1 MSRDER
7 DQLKALVD
15 EALDLA
21 GAAEEIVTGRDQ
33 AKRIVRD
40 DIERLSARAVQV
52 AREGRT
58 AWRVV
63 PLSQDDADIPSHL
76 AAVRDLPP
84 ISAPER
90 TSLDWLHGSFR
101 DTAESATPMIKARF
115 FVGRKKLES
124 ARTAAAAVPDLI
136 EQARQ
141 SGVRDVLAKLAP
153 PPPAD
158 PEPSMGDILD
168 RSLNFAAVL
177 GGQPSSTE
185 LLHRV
190 EFERLYDAIGILD
203 YAVAAEKRHVEAAK
217 AAGDRVRAGDVR
229 RLVEAMPLDALRPM
243 TREQINLKPFRAA
256 GVANVQMLLDHASG
270 LERIPGVGRATA
282 RRAVGAGTQL
292 LQITRE
298 DTPVRI
304 DVQQR
309 SGDTTAL
316 LKALRAWDGSRRTR
330 GAALD
335 LARAD
340 ELRALGRTLSPSA
353 THAIVI
359 PVDSTPVD
367 VLRTSISAVERRADL
382 VQGTTAAGVDD
393 GDVWEDFL
401 GRPSDYFGL
410 LAELGFATEDTKK
423 AHGDLPEEIIEAVRA
438 QELLTDNIKASL
450 RGYQSFAARFA
461 IVQEKVIIGD
471 EMGLGKTVEALAV
484 LAHLRSKG
492 EHHFLVIC
500 PAAVVSNWVRETHH
514 HTTLR
519 AHRLHGP
526 ADQRRIALRNWRRT
540 GGVAVTTFDLFAG
553 AFESLRTE
561 VDRLVSCVVVDEAH
575 YVKNPRTKRA
585 NYTSAAIAAA
595 PRAVLMSGTPLE
607 NRVEEFRNI
616 VSYIRPDLARAASE
630 YSAVQF
636 RRQVAPVYLRRNQED
651 VLTELPELVEV
662 DEWLG
667 MSAADEARYRAAVI
681 DGNFAAMRRAAML
694 SQDSEKLARLREVVN
709 EAEANERR
717 VIVYS
722 YFLDVLDLI
731 SVALPGNV
739 FGPLTGKVPAP
750 KRQQMVDEFST
761 AQHGAALVSQIVAG
775 GVGLNIQAASVI
787 VICEPQLKPTT
798 ESQAIARAHRMG
810 QVHSVQVHRLL
821 SEGSVDERV
830 REILARKRAMFDEFA
845 RISDTADAAPE
856 AVDISDAEIAR
867 EVVTAE
873 RLRVLG
879 AGRDSAPE
887 AIAPSAE

>member
-1 MSRDER
+1 MASSSGCTTRSESSITR
-7 DQLKALVD
+7 SQL
-15 EALDLA
+15 
-21 GAAEEIVTGRDQ
+21 R
-33 AKRIVRD
+33 
-40 DIERLSARAVQV
+40 
-52 AREGRT
+52 
-58 AWRVV
+58 
-63 PLSQDDADIPSHL
+63 
-76 AAVRDLPP
+76 
-84 ISAPER
+84 
-90 TSLDWLHGSFR
+90 
-101 DTAESATPMIKARF
+101 SATSRRP
-115 FVGRKKLES
+115 
-124 ARTAAAAVPDLI
+124 
-136 EQARQ
+136 RQ
-141 SGVRDVLAKLAP
+141 RGSVYAP
-153 PPPAD
+153 VTC
-158 PEPSMGDILD
+158 G
-168 RSLNFAAVL
+168 
-177 GGQPSSTE
+177 
-185 LLHRV
+185 
-190 EFERLYDAIGILD
+190 
-203 YAVAAEKRHVEAAK
+203 
-217 AAGDRVRAGDVR
+217 

-243 TREQINLKPFRAA
+243 TREQLNLKPFRTA
-256 GVANVQMLLDHASG
+256 GITNVQMLLDRASG

-309 SGDTTAL
+309 SRDTTAL
-316 LKALRAWDGSRRTR
+316 LEALRAWDGSRRTR

-367 VLRTSISAVERRADL
+367 VLRTSISAVQRRADL
-382 VQGTTAAGVDD
+382 VQSTTAAGVAD
-393 GDVWEDFL
+393 GNVWEDFL
-401 GRPSDYFGL
+401 SRPSDYFGL

-461 IVQEKVIIGD
+461 LVQDKVIIGD

-500 PAAVVSNWVRETHH
+500 PAAVVSNWVRETHR

-526 ADQRRIALRNWRRT
+526 PHERRLALINWRRT
-540 GGVAVTTFDLFAG
+540 GGVAVTTFDLLPG
-553 AFESLRTE
+553 ALGSLRSDVE
-561 VDRLVSCVVVDEAH
+561 RLVVCVVVDEAH

-595 PRAVLMSGTPLE
+595 PRALLMSGTPLE

-616 VSYIRPDLARAASE
+616 VSYIRPDLARTASE

-667 MSAADEARYRAAVI
+667 MSAADDARYRTAVLE
-681 DGNFAAMRRAAML
+681 GNFAAMRRAAML
-694 SQDSEKLARLREVVN
+694 SHDSEKLARLREIVD

-731 SVALPGNV
+731 SAALPGQV
-739 FGPLTGKVPAP
+739 FGPLTGKVAAP

-775 GVGLNIQAASVI
+775 GIGLNIQAASVV

-821 SEGSVDERV
+821 SEGCVDERV

-873 RLRVLG
+873 RLRILG
-879 AGRDSAPE
+879 VERDSAHDAP
-887 AIAPSAE
+887 APSAE